1 MDDDP
6 QSRLARMLDKWEEA
20 AERGEE
26 LNIDDLCAEA
36 PELCEEL
43 KRQTDALKAMNQRL
57 QTSEATTQCKTK
69 AGPPHDEP
77 ECFTSARFRE
87 LRWLAEGGLGAV
99 YRAQDDMLHREVV
112 LKFIQRRFSENED
125 QRSIFRREA
134 EVTSRLDHPGVVPV
148 YGLGESYDGRIFY
161 VMRYIQGET
170 LDEAIEQLHQNG
182 GHHMNQAKLRKLL
195 GQFVTVCKT
204 IAYAHNRGIIHR
216 DIKPSNIMLGKYG
229 ETLVVDWGLAQPFG
243 RDEQFR
249 QTGEETL
256 MPSDSDSSQGSDH
269 GAGTPAYMSPEVAE
283 KAIVLSPATD
293 IYSLGGTLYKILTG
307 VAPFNGSSF
316 PQIRQQIISGDF
328 PPPTQ
333 RQRSLSKAIEAV
345 CLKAMALEPHRRY
358 ATALELAND
367 IESYL
372 ADEPVQAYAEPATRR
387 VARWSRRHRTL
398 VGTLLISL
406 AMLMVFITGSALWL
420 GYMARSEH
428 DARLTAELAKQRSLQ
443 TSAKFAAKTIA
454 GQIDLRWRILD
465 AAVRE
470 NEVKQAMANINQQP
484 DDTMLWKPAQDWLN
498 RQFIQFQDEYGLNVN
513 SLFLLDTQGRQ
524 VARAP
529 ISNTIGNS
537 YAFRDYFHGLGHDLT
552 ETEAA
557 TAAPIQQANLSAT
570 YSSDTSDTLKVAFT
584 VPIYSDNG
592 APRKVIGVLGMS
604 VELGD
609 FGILDPEVTSKQKL
623 AKQMVVLI
631 DLRPDTIDGVSQRGL
646 ILHHPAFESRSGQ
659 HESTRIDQDTL
670 AKIEAE
676 KTSLLLPEYLDPI
689 TGELSNAAIEKVIV
703 EGRRGPNRTP
713 GWAVMVQERAG
724 Q

>member
-1 MDDDP
+1 MSDIS
-6 QSRLARMLDKWEEA
+6 QSRLAQMLDKWEEA

-26 LNIDDLCAEA
+26 LDVDALCADA
-36 PELCEEL
+36 PELREEL
-43 KRQTDALKAMNQRL
+43 KRQIDALKSMNQRL
-57 QTSEATTQCKTK
+57 QTSEATTQCQTK
-69 AGPPHDEP
+69 AGLPHDEP

-87 LRWLAEGGLGAV
+87 LRWLAQGGLGAV

-112 LKFIQRRFSENED
+112 LKFIHRHISENED
-125 QRSIFRREA
+125 QRSVFRREA

-170 LDEAIEQLHQNG
+170 LDEAIARLHPNG
-182 GHHMNQAKLRKLL
+182 EHNINQTQLRKLL

-283 KAIVLSPATD
+283 KAVILSPATD

-316 PQIRQQIISGDF
+316 PQIRQQILSGDF

-333 RQRSLSKAIEAV
+333 RQRGLSKAIEAI
-345 CLKAMALEPHRRY
+345 CLKAMALDPNRRY

-372 ADEPVQAYAEPATRR
+372 ADEPVQAYTEPATRR
-387 VARWSRRHRTL
+387 VARWSRRHRSL
-398 VGTLLISL
+398 VGT
-406 AMLMVFITGSALWL
+406 MLVSVAVLMAIITGSALWL

-428 DARLTAELAKQRSLQ
+428 DARLTAELAKQHSLQ
-443 TSAKFAAKTIA
+443 TSAKFAARTIA
-454 GQIDLRWRILD
+454 GQIDLRWRILE

-470 NEVKQAMANINQQP
+470 AEIKQAMADINQQP
-484 DDTMLWKPAQDWLN
+484 DDLARWEPAQAWLN
-498 RQFIQFQDEYGLNVN
+498 QQYIQFQEENALDVN
-513 SLFLLDTQGRQ
+513 SLFLLDVQGRQ
-524 VARAP
+524 VARSP
-529 ISNTIGNS
+529 MSNTIGNS

-552 ETEAA
+552 EAEAA
-557 TAAPIQQANLSAT
+557 NVPPIQQANLSAT
-570 YSSDTSDTLKVAFT
+570 YSSDTSETLKVAFT
-584 VPIYSDNG
+584 VPIFSGSG
-592 APRKVIGVLGMS
+592 AQQKVIGVLGMS

-609 FGILDPEVTSKQKL
+609 FGILDTDLSSN
-623 AKQMVVLI
+623 QMVVLI
-631 DLRPDTIDGVSQRGL
+631 DLRPDTIDDVSQRGL
-646 ILHHPAFESRSGQ
+646 ILHHPAFESLAGQ
-659 HESTRIDQDTL
+659 HKSTRIDQDTL
-670 AKIEAE
+670 AKIDAE
-676 KTSLLLPEYLDPI
+676 KTSLRLSDYLDPI
-689 TGELSNAAIEKVIV
+689 TGELWNAAVERVVV

>member
-1 MDDDP
+1 MSETS
-6 QSRLARMLDKWEEA
+6 QSRLAQMLDQWEEA
-20 AERGEE
+20 AERGED
-26 LNIDDLCAEA
+26 LDAASLCADA
-36 PELCEEL
+36 PELKEDLE
-43 KRQTDALKAMNQRL
+43 RQIEALKAMNQRL
-57 QTSEATTQCKTK
+57 QNSEETTQCRTK
-69 AGPPHDEP
+69 AGTPREEP
-77 ECFTSARFRE
+77 EYFTSSRFGE
-87 LRWLAEGGLGAV
+87 LRWLAQGGLGAV

-112 LKFIQRRFSENED
+112 LKFIHRHISESEEH
-125 QRSIFRREA
+125 RSVFRREA

-148 YGLGESYDGRIFY
+148 YGLGESFDGRIFY

-170 LDEAIEQLHQNG
+170 LDEAIARLHQGGSNFNQSQLH
-182 GHHMNQAKLRKLL
+182 KLL

-283 KAIVLSPATD
+283 KALVLSPATD

-316 PQIRQQIISGDF
+316 PQIRQQILSGDF

-333 RQRSLSKAIEAV
+333 HQRRLSKAIEAI
-345 CLKAMALEPHRRY
+345 CLKAMALDPNKRY
-358 ATALELAND
+358 ATALDLAND

-372 ADEPVQAYAEPATRR
+372 ADEPVQAYAEPSTRR
-387 VARWSRRHRTL
+387 VARWSRRHRSL
-398 VGTLLISL
+398 VGTMLIST
-406 AMLMVFITGSALWL
+406 AILMAIITGSALWL

-428 DARLTAELAKQRSLQ
+428 DARLTAELAKQQSLQ

-454 GQIDLRWRILD
+454 GQIDLRWRILE
-465 AAVRE
+465 AAVRDSQIKE
-470 NEVKQAMANINQQP
+470 AMATINEEP
-484 DDTMLWKPAQDWLN
+484 DDVARWEGAQAWLN
-498 RQFIQFQDEYGLNVN
+498 QQFIQLQEENALDVN
-513 SLFLLDTQGRQ
+513 SLFLLDVDGRQ

-529 ISNTIGNS
+529 MSNTIGNS
-537 YAFRDYFHGLGHDLT
+537 YAFRDYFHGKGHDL
-552 ETEAA
+552 EESSMDV
-557 TAAPIQQANLSAT
+557 APIQQANLSAT
-570 YSSDTSDTLKVAFT
+570 YSSDTSDTLKVAFS
-584 VPIYSDNG
+584 VPIFAGTG
-592 APRKVIGVLGMS
+592 AQRKVIGVLGMS

-609 FGILDPEVTSKQKL
+609 FGILDTDISGN
-623 AKQMVVLI
+623 QMVVLI
-631 DLRPDTIDGVSQRGL
+631 DLRPDTIDDVSQRGL
-646 ILHHPAFESRSGQ
+646 ILHHPAFESLAGQ
-659 HESTRIDQDTL
+659 RRSTRIDQDTL
-670 AKIEAE
+670 QKVDAE
-676 KTSLLLPEYLDPI
+676 ETSLRLIDYLDPI
-689 TGELSNAAIEKVIV
+689 TKEHWNVAIEKLVV

-713 GWAVMVQERAG
+713 GWAVMVQEKVG